1 MTLSIDTALSYGIG
15 TDRTRTLCSELSAL
29 YLRVNEHSLY
39 TVNLM
44 KLGFNLFESCS
55 EIVLHLKCRELL
67 TLKFG
72 HCILH
77 CSFIGPFGYFR
88 LFVIFSTFG
97 FFFEL
102 AVSLAL
108 LAVICSLTC
117 FLRLAFSSPVSLS
130 LLATT
135 CSSLPCFLQFTNASI
150 SASKAL
156 TASFLLF
163 ILIRVVRLSTNTC
176 PQSQLSYFSNVN
188 SSKTLSANFLGHY
201 TM

>member
-1 MTLSIDTALSYGIG
+1 
-15 TDRTRTLCSELSAL
+15 
-29 YLRVNEHSLY
+29 
-39 TVNLM
+39 M
-44 KLGFNLFESCS
+44 KLGFNLFESCF

-88 LFVIFSTFG
+88 LFVIFSTFS
-97 FFFEL
+97 FLFEL

-108 LAVICSLTC
+108 LAVICSLTF

-135 CSSLPCFLQFTNASI
+135 CSSLPCFLLFTNASI

-156 TASFLLF
+156 TAHFSSFLLF

-176 PQSQLSYFSNVN
+176 PQPQLTYFSNVN
-188 SSKTLSANFLGHY
+188 SSKTLWANFLRHY